1 MFSTRYASGTEVHFS
16 ATSLEVKKG
25 NRKVKGIFHSNDD
38 SDIRF
43 IRSFKGKIEAP
54 SILVRF
60 QKICVHTYRFRIVF
74 ARPPCNA
81 DQERSYMVAS
91 VRHTGAHSCLFDDV
105 AVFR

>member
-1 MFSTRYASGTEVHFS
+1 M
-16 ATSLEVKKG
+16 KKG

-91 VRHTGAHSCLFDDV
+91 VRHLGYLGSSGLSPGRVYFDDV
-105 AVFR
+105 TVFR